1 MSITINDDV
10 EKANS
15 NGPVTVNMKI
25 KAKKGR
31 IDEFE
36 AVILTGGRS
45 AQRSRTCIYPYNER
59 IYLTGSTLKG
69 HYGTRQA
76 NTK

>member
-15 NGPVTVNMKI
+15 NGPVTVNVKI

-36 AVILTGGRS
+36 AAILTGWRS
-45 AQRSRTCIYPYNER
+45 AQRSRKCIYPYN
-59 IYLTGSTLKG
+59 
-69 HYGTRQA
+69 
-76 NTK
+76 